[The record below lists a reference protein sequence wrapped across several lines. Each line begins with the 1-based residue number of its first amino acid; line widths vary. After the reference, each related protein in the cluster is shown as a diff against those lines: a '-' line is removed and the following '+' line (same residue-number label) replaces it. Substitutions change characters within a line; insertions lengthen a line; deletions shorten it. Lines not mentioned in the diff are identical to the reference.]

1 MFAGRNWASC
11 VDMDA
16 AEDAARRWG
25 GCVLVGAAAVQLAR
39 RAGAPPAP
47 ARRPPLGLP
56 RIVRL
61 DRLSSAVPGR
71 PRAASRRGAG
81 DAAVPAACGEIL
93 AVAVRGGLVGLRH
106 PDPLAALSPLRG
118 VPRARR
124 RPAPSGIPI
133 PSPRS
138 ALSAAC
144 PPSGIPIPRRIPR
157 PFHPGLQRRAPPAHR
172 SRLPALFA
180 HAAAQEQALGDGRR
194 ELFAHDQKVC
204 RGTILESNTVPIRPG
219 GTCDGANAGPAPS
232 GICPTWS
239 CHDAPHV
246 GEGCVWVG
254 VWVGGRGP
262 VHSPGRT
269 CTTTQLRLNLNHGR
283 AVRGRG
289 R

>member
-61 DRLSSAVPGR
+61 DRLSLAVPGR

-81 DAAVPAACGEIL
+81 AAAVPAACGEIL
-93 AVAVRGGLVGLRH
+93 AVAVRSGLVALRH
-106 PDPLAALSPLRG
+106 PDPLAALSSLRG

-144 PPSGIPIPRRIPR
+144 PPSGIPIPSPHSAPLPSR
-157 PFHPGLQRRAPPAHR
+157 PSATRASGPSRPSPCPFRPCRRAGAGSRRRPPR
-172 SRLPALFA
+172 AL
-180 HAAAQEQALGDGRR
+180 
-194 ELFAHDQKVC
+194 
-204 RGTILESNTVPIRPG
+204 
-219 GTCDGANAGPAPS
+219 
-232 GICPTWS
+232 
-239 CHDAPHV
+239 
-246 GEGCVWVG
+246 
-254 VWVGGRGP
+254 
-262 VHSPGRT
+262 
-269 CTTTQLRLNLNHGR
+269 R
-283 AVRGRG
+283 A
-289 R
+289 